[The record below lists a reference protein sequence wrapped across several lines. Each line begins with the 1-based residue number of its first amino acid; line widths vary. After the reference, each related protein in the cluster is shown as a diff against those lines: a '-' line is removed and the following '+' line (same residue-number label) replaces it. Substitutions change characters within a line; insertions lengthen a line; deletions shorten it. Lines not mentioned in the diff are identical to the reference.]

1 MSAAREFRT
10 QTMPKVTLATMPS
23 MILCNDVAF
32 LVLSI
37 ARSNDGS
44 RIIFIN
50 RLVSVLPMLVTW
62 QNLAT

>member
-1 MSAAREFRT
+1 
-10 QTMPKVTLATMPS
+10 MPKVTLATMPS

-32 LVLSI
+32 FVLSI

-62 QNLAT
+62 QYLAT